1 MISPEILRRY
11 PNFVGASDGHMK
23 EIASISRVKEF
34 EAGERLFGEGNAAT
48 HLMFVISGEINI
60 VYRLG
65 DGREV
70 VADTLVAGDPLAW
83 SALLE
88 PHRLTAS
95 GVGSKPGA
103 VLEIDAEGLRR
114 LCDSNKEF
122 GFVMMREIARM
133 LRSRLSAMRIQA
145 AAGLAEPAVELLAE

>member
-1 MISPEILRRY
+1 MISPEILRHY

-23 EIASISRVKEF
+23 EIASISRVRDF
-34 EAGERLFGEGNAAT
+34 EAGERLFCEGNTAT
-48 HLMFVISGEINI
+48 HLQFVISGEVNI

-65 DGREV
+65 SGQEV

-103 VLEIDAEGLRR
+103 LLEIDAEGLRR
-114 LCDSNKEF
+114 LCERDRNF
-122 GFVMMREIARM
+122 GYFMMKEIAKT

-145 AAGLAEPAVELLAE
+145 AATLAEPEAEPLAL

>member
-34 EAGERLFGEGNAAT
+34 EAGERLFREGNAAT

-103 VLEIDAEGLRR
+103 VLEIDAEGLRH